1 MTDKTNVLLIY
12 FLQYDSIILV
22 GISIG
27 VILYFYKKTLLAKT
41 TSTTSRTIRFIF
53 FIIK

>member
-1 MTDKTNVLLIY
+1 MVYQFKSKKCLNSRLGMTDKTNVLLIY

-27 VILYFYKKTLLAKT
+27 AIVC
-41 TSTTSRTIRFIF
+41 
-53 FIIK
+53 